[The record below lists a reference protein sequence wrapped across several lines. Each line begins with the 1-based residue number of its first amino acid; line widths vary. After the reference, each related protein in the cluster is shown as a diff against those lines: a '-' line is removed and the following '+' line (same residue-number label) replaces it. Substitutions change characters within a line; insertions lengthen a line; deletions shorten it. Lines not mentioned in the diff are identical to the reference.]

1 MYILISS
8 SIISFLTIIIYY
20 KKLLHKKK
28 LIELKQYD
36 DILNNYIINRSNI
49 KDKSYSTIIKEACR

>member
-1 MYILISS
+1 MYIFISS
-8 SIISFLTIIIYY
+8 SIITFLTIIIYY

-28 LIELKQYD
+28 LIELKRYD

-49 KDKSYSTIIKEACR
+49 KDKSYSNIIKEACR